1 MAKIFAAGTGAA
13 SSNRFQYNAVGNLT
27 NRIGG
32 LSNSWQTVFD
42 AMSRPVA
49 TIDPLGRTNSF
60 TYDAMGNRLTA
71 TRPDGTTTTAT
82 S

>member
-49 TIDPLGRTNSF
+49 TIDP
-60 TYDAMGNRLTA
+60 MGNRLTA